1 MDQLLTRRQAE
12 LVAVERTLILR
23 VRDQLS
29 RAEGAREDIERL
41 ARLVNEMDELFLL
54 VVAGEYNAGKSTF
67 INALL
72 GDEVFAMGDLPT
84 TREISIL
91 RYGEPGPPKP
101 SGKHTLIYH
110 YPLDVLRDLEIVD
123 TPGTNSLE
131 RMEEMVTRD
140 FVPRADLVLFVTSLL
155 QPLTASELDF
165 LGLIRQWGKKVIF
178 VVNGVDRRN
187 SDEQIDRVREYIVRE
202 VTKRLG
208 GPEPATWFVSS
219 REALHARLAARDGGG
234 GGSEGDGGG
243 RGDGGGGGESGNG
256 GSAGDSAAV
265 SSSDDVSLALDPRN
279 EFPALER
286 YLLETLRDNERVRLK
301 LLSPVGVLRKVLD
314 GNLTMLGTRL
324 GVMRD
329 DTRVL
334 GSVREQLDA
343 YTAEMRTDAER
354 YQIELRAVLNEVE
367 RRGRTWLENNIRIGN
382 IKLLRN
388 KDAVENRFRNEVVAE
403 APREIEEVVHRM
415 VDWTVKRNLKLW
427 SVIFAELQAHMAR
440 LRESGALAGH
450 ADTEFQYNR
459 EELFARMRQPVE
471 QRLGAFDAESEA
483 RGIVQS
489 MRDALT
495 QAFGVNV
502 LAVGLGA
509 VIVTVFTTMAVD
521 VTGILTAT
529 LFAIAGWLIIPA
541 RRRRLVRELEERIAK
556 LSEDLSSILSAKFDE
571 QLGRYRQQLLDV
583 VQPYERFLEVER
595 TKLEQA
601 LAELTGARAEVDS
614 LEGKIET
621 MTGSGLKS

>member
-23 VRDQLS
+23 VRDLLA
-29 RAEGAREDIERL
+29 RAEGAHEDVERL

-91 RYGEPGPPKP
+91 RYGKPGPPTP

-155 QPLTASELDF
+155 QPLTASEVDF
-165 LGLIRQWGKKVIF
+165 LELIRQWGKKVIF

-219 REALHARLAARDGGG
+219 REALHARLASRDGGERERDGGWRG
-234 GGSEGDGGG
+234 GGA
-243 RGDGGGGGESGNG
+243 GNG
-256 GSAGDSAAV
+256 GSAPTS
-265 SSSDDVSLALDPRN
+265 SSSDDVALALDPRN

-314 GNLTMLGTRL
+314 GNLGILGTRL

-329 DTRVL
+329 DSRVL

-354 YQIELRAVLNEVE
+354 YQIELRSVLNEVE

-388 KDAVENRFRNEVVAE
+388 KDAVENRFRNEVVAD

-427 SVIFAELQAHMAR
+427 SVIFAELDAHMAR
-440 LRESGALAGH
+440 LRESGALAQH

-459 EELFARMRQPVE
+459 EELFARLRQPVE
-471 QRLGAFDAESEA
+471 QRLGAFDAEHEA

-521 VTGILTAT
+521 ITGILTAT

-541 RRRRLVRELEERIAK
+541 RRRRLIRELEERIAK
-556 LSEDLSSILSAKFDE
+556 LSEDLSSILAAKFDE

-595 TKLEQA
+595 VKLEQA
-601 LAELTGARAEVDS
+601 LADLTSARAEVDA

-621 MTGSGLKS
+621 MTG